1 MGLQRVIEIDN
12 EQKRRYMSFKVI
24 PSNGIVLCV
33 YDPSGHNTS
42 EQLAK
47 GHFSEGLKN
56 YMGNKS
62 EGNEN
67 KIIYEDFN
75 CAMDKTDRD
84 GENKTQRLYRF
95 GSNYILQNSLWI
107 MGWRIY
113 REGRT
118 QIPLSSPTMIDP
130 QTQDPGQTDSLDRLL

>member
-1 MGLQRVIEIDN
+1 
-12 EQKRRYMSFKVI
+12 
-24 PSNGIVLCV
+24 
-33 YDPSGHNTS
+33 
-42 EQLAK
+42 
-47 GHFSEGLKN
+47 
-56 YMGNKS
+56 MGNKS

-95 GSNYILQNSLWI
+95 GSNYILQNSFWI

-130 QTQDPGQTDSLDRLL
+130 QTQDPG